1 METVLDNMGLIV
13 GSIIIAIFIIVM
25 FSYVIKVVK
34 FIKTDK
40 IQDAVKRKKIKTNPS
55 NNRARKIN
63 KENWRTNLKQIGNW
77 NDIIIRP

>member
-1 METVLDNMGLIV
+1 MELIV
-13 GSIIIAIFIIVM
+13 GSLIIAIFIIVM

-40 IQDAVKRKKIKTNPS
+40 IQGTVKRKKIKTNPS

-63 KENWRTNLKQIGNW
+63 KEN
-77 NDIIIRP
+77 

>member
-1 METVLDNMGLIV
+1 MELIV

-63 KENWRTNLKQIGNW
+63 KES
-77 NDIIIRP
+77 

>member
-1 METVLDNMGLIV
+1 MELIV
-13 GSIIIAIFIIVM
+13 GSLIIAIFIIVM

-40 IQDAVKRKKIKTNPS
+40 IQDAVKRKKIKTNSS

>member
-1 METVLDNMGLIV
+1 MELIV
-13 GSIIIAIFIIVM
+13 GSLIIAIFIIVM

-40 IQDAVKRKKIKTNPS
+40 IQDVVKRKKIKSNPS

-63 KENWRTNLKQIGNW
+63 KEN
-77 NDIIIRP
+77 

>member
-1 METVLDNMGLIV
+1 MELIV
-13 GSIIIAIFIIVM
+13 GSLIIAIFIIVM

-40 IQDAVKRKKIKTNPS
+40 IQDAVKRKKTKTNPS

-63 KENWRTNLKQIGNW
+63 KES
-77 NDIIIRP
+77 

>member
-1 METVLDNMGLIV
+1 METVLNNMGLIV

-40 IQDAVKRKKIKTNPS
+40 IQDAVKRKKIKTNSS

-77 NDIIIRP
+77 NDIIIRA

>member
-1 METVLDNMGLIV
+1 MELIL
-13 GSIIIAIFIIVM
+13 GSILIAIGIIFM

-40 IQDAVKRKKIKTNPS
+40 IQDAVKRKKIKTNSS

-77 NDIIIRP
+77 NDIIIRA

>member
-1 METVLDNMGLIV
+1 MELIV
-13 GSIIIAIFIIVM
+13 GSLIIAIFIIVM

-40 IQDAVKRKKIKTNPS
+40 IQDAVKRKKIKTNSS

-63 KENWRTNLKQIGNW
+63 KEN
-77 NDIIIRP
+77 

>member
-34 FIKTDK
+34 FIKADK
-40 IQDAVKRKKIKTNPS
+40 IHATVKRKKAKKTS
-55 NNRARKIN
+55 TNNRARKKN
-63 KENWRTNLKQIGNW
+63 KL
-77 NDIIIRP
+77 

>member
-40 IQDAVKRKKIKTNPS
+40 IHDTVKRKLRKPQLTTEQEKRISYEDNFSYTNVVTYCYFRYS
-55 NNRARKIN
+55 R
-63 KENWRTNLKQIGNW
+63 
-77 NDIIIRP
+77 

>member
-1 METVLDNMGLIV
+1 MGA
-13 GSIIIAIFIIVM
+13 IIIAIFIIVM

-40 IQDAVKRKKIKTNPS
+40 IQDAVKRKKIKTNSS

-63 KENWRTNLKQIGNW
+63 KEN
-77 NDIIIRP
+77 

>member
-1 METVLDNMGLIV
+1 MELIV
-13 GSIIIAIFIIVM
+13 GSLIIAIFIIVM

-63 KENWRTNLKQIGNW
+63 KEN
-77 NDIIIRP
+77 

>member
-1 METVLDNMGLIV
+1 MELIV
-13 GSIIIAIFIIVM
+13 GSLIIAIFIIVM

-40 IQDAVKRKKIKTNPS
+40 IQDVVKRKKIKSNPS

>member
-40 IQDAVKRKKIKTNPS
+40 IHDTVKRKL
-55 NNRARKIN
+55 RKPQLTTEQKKN
-63 KENWRTNLKQIGNW
+63 KL
-77 NDIIIRP
+77 